1 MRFDEKTK
9 EIYVA
14 EYYRKVTSQQIQENT
29 SFEID
34 ISRAVES
41 KPVTEEE
48 LRVLREEID
57 PQRLII

>member
-1 MRFDEKTK
+1 MRFDVKTQDM
-9 EIYVA
+9 YLS
-14 EYYRKVTSQQIQENT
+14 EYYLGVSPQQIQENT
-29 SFEID
+29 GFEID
-34 ISRAVES
+34 ISGAVAS